1 VSLSVS
7 RTINSPISEFHIP
20 ITRLSDYQSTQFT
33 MRILL
38 VRLRQIG
45 DVVFTTPA
53 IHALRQEFPH
63 AHLTYLVEP
72 AAAPVV
78 ISNPRL
84 DEVIVAPRG
93 AGLRGFV
100 HDLVLGQQLRSRRY
114 DVTIDFHG
122 GPRASLLTWLSRA
135 PKRIGYQVIGR
146 SWMYT
151 HRVARPRRLRSRH
164 SVENQWDL
172 LTALN
177 MPSPDRSRFP
187 VEMAVQET
195 AARVVAERLASVGV
209 QPSDILV
216 VIHVSAGNPFR
227 RWPIGHFVQLVAA
240 LVRRRADLRV
250 IITAGPS
257 ERPAADGVIAEA
269 RSALGE
275 AGGQVLSCGEFALAE
290 LRALLEHA
298 ALFIGGDSGPLH
310 IAATTRVPVVG
321 LYGPTLPIRSAP
333 WRDKRWTTLSVD
345 AGELPC
351 RPCNQ
356 RVCTPGDF
364 RCLTSIAPDRVFEA
378 ATQAL
383 EGARADKMSAS
394 VTADLHDHR

>member
-1 VSLSVS
+1 LDKLV
-7 RTINSPISEFHIP
+7 IGP
-20 ITRLSDYQSTQFT
+20 

-78 ISNPRL
+78 ICNPHL
-84 DEVIVAPRG
+84 DEVIVAPRLG
-93 AGLRGFV
+93 GLRGFV
-100 HDLVLGQQLRSRRY
+100 HDLLLGTRLRNRRY
-114 DVTIDFHG
+114 DLAIDFHG

-135 PKRIGYQVIGR
+135 PRRIGYHVIGR

-151 HRVARPRRLRSRH
+151 HRVDRPRRLRSRH

-172 LTALN
+172 LRAVTRTA
-177 MPSPDRSRFP
+177 PDRSRFP
-187 VEMAVQET
+187 VEMPVEET
-195 AARVVAERLASVGV
+195 AARLVAERLASAGV
-209 QPSDILV
+209 QTSDVLV
-216 VIHVSAGNPFR
+216 VVHVSAGNPFR
-227 RWPIGHFVQLVAA
+227 RWPLRHFVELVVA
-240 LVRRRADLRV
+240 LAQGRVEHRV

-257 ERPAADGVIAEA
+257 EREAAESVILAA

-275 AGGQVLSCGEFALAE
+275 AGGRVLSCGEFALAE
-290 LRALLEHA
+290 LRALLERA

-333 WRDKRWTTLSVD
+333 WRDERLTTLSVD
-345 AGELPC
+345 AGDLPC
-351 RPCNQ
+351 RPCDQ
-356 RVCTPGDF
+356 RVCAPGDF
-364 RCLTSIAPDRVFEA
+364 RCLTSILPDRVFEA
-378 ATQAL
+378 AMQAL
-383 EGARADKMSAS
+383 AAAPADKMSAS
-394 VTADLHDHR
+394 SK